1 MPEWG
6 FETRQIH
13 AGTSPDP
20 TTGGEGR
27 PDLPDD
33 QLRLSR
39 HGPRGGALRP
49 PRAWQHLHPNYEPHQ
64 AAFEDR
70 VASLEGGVA
79 ALAVASGQ
87 AAETI
92 ALLNLAENGGH
103 IVSSR
108 RSTAART
115 TSFTTPCPSSAS
127 SLLRER
133 PDDLEAWAQRH
144 SAKHESVLRRDPRQS
159 QG

>member
-6 FETRQIH
+6 FKLVRFT
-13 AGTSPDP
+13 PDLARS
-20 TTGGEGR
+20 TTARGR

-49 PRAWQHLHPNYEPHQ
+49 PRAWQHLHPIMNPTQ

-70 VASLEGGVA
+70 VASLEVRR

-92 ALLNLAENGGH
+92 ALLNLARTAATLFRR
-103 IVSSR
+103 R

-115 TSFTTPCPSSAS
+115 TSFTTPCPA
-127 SLLRER
+127 
-133 PDDLEAWAQRH
+133 RH
-144 SAKHESVLRRDPRQS
+144 RGLPS
-159 QG
+159 